1 MKIEIVLSHEHPAQN
16 DNLFRLG
23 YLKVIE
29 EENEIYFFKDKTC
42 MIFLTVD
49 SLAEFL
55 FSKNKHCRWV
65 GEDSGMV
72 YSIRKHKESLIFSG
86 DDFTYTCNEYE
97 FTNALF
103 RAMTTLA
110 IYSA

>member
-1 MKIEIVLSHEHPAQN
+1 MVYNMHITPLAKKKQSFMKIEIVLSHEHPAQN

-42 MIFLTVD
+42 MIFLTID

-65 GEDSGMV
+65 GEDSNG
-72 YSIRKHKESLIFSG
+72 L
-86 DDFTYTCNEYE
+86 
-97 FTNALF
+97 
-103 RAMTTLA
+103 
-110 IYSA
+110 

>member
-1 MKIEIVLSHEHPAQN
+1 
-16 DNLFRLG
+16 
-23 YLKVIE
+23 
-29 EENEIYFFKDKTC
+29 
-42 MIFLTVD
+42 
-49 SLAEFL
+49 
-55 FSKNKHCRWV
+55 
-65 GEDSGMV
+65 MV

-86 DDFTYTCNEYE
+86 DYFTYTCNEYE